1 MGTTTLDEAQR
12 DTLSE
17 EEIRE
22 RRAEAA
28 TQRAGREGYF
38 QIAKLRVMVEST
50 RKDSDIRQPTVITP
64 VQMQEMQEIRL
75 STPQQMRRTP
85 SSQGSDS
92 QDQISPAVMN
102 TDPDSPETTDS
113 ASQKPSVDPQQPAP
127 SQKPPIPNRRSNVLH
142 RAFERGDPEH
152 TIQRLK
158 QHLREAESE
167 NHHLR
172 NERGYIHHV
181 YAAAKEE
188 TAAIRRDF
196 QDHIEKTRFSR
207 QKMEEKCE
215 LIQKDNENLREYITS
230 MSKAQEPIRGEDFYV
245 QSFEELRGH
254 IQSWMAK
261 NSKLNAKEILAE
273 GVQTE
278 VAAFLDKCGPHGIIT
293 SKKFGSQIRD
303 LWTSRRTRVPLLRHI
318 VALFLFETVFDRFAF
333 GHDRAASEYLKWI
346 EGDLFRQGPIYTNFS
361 MTDIRYR
368 VYKDSDN
375 STSLR
380 SSSFTISDPPTRNS
394 QAPRNLQAQSHPYPH
409 PSTPQI
415 KSSGHRICSLKVA

>member
-1 MGTTTLDEAQR
+1 
-12 DTLSE
+12 
-17 EEIRE
+17 
-22 RRAEAA
+22 
-28 TQRAGREGYF
+28 
-38 QIAKLRVMVEST
+38 
-50 RKDSDIRQPTVITP
+50 
-64 VQMQEMQEIRL
+64 
-75 STPQQMRRTP
+75 
-85 SSQGSDS
+85 
-92 QDQISPAVMN
+92 
-102 TDPDSPETTDS
+102 
-113 ASQKPSVDPQQPAP
+113 
-127 SQKPPIPNRRSNVLH
+127 
-142 RAFERGDPEH
+142 
-152 TIQRLK
+152 
-158 QHLREAESE
+158 
-167 NHHLR
+167 
-172 NERGYIHHV
+172 
-181 YAAAKEE
+181 
-188 TAAIRRDF
+188 
-196 QDHIEKTRFSR
+196 
-207 QKMEEKCE
+207 MEEKCE

-278 VAAFLDKCGPHGIIT
+278 VVAFLDKCGPHGIIT
-293 SKKFGSQIRD
+293 SKKFGSQIRE

-346 EGDLFRQGPIYTNFS
+346 EGDLFRQGTFLTQYL

-394 QAPRNLQAQSHPYPH
+394 QAPRNLQAQSHSYPN

-415 KSSGHRICSLKVA
+415 KSSGHRICGLKVA

>member
-1 MGTTTLDEAQR
+1 MESLMGATTLDEAQR

-28 TQRAGREGYF
+28 TQRAGMEGYF
-38 QIAKLRVMVEST
+38 QITKLRVMVEST
-50 RKDSDIRQPTVITP
+50 RKDSEMRQPTVITP

-188 TAAIRRDF
+188 TASIRQDF

-278 VAAFLDKCGPHGIIT
+278 VVAFLDKCGPHGIIT

-346 EGDLFRQGPIYTNFS
+346 EGDLFRQGSILTQF
-361 MTDIRYR
+361 D
-368 VYKDSDN
+368 D
-375 STSLR
+375 
-380 SSSFTISDPPTRNS
+380 
-394 QAPRNLQAQSHPYPH
+394 
-409 PSTPQI
+409 
-415 KSSGHRICSLKVA
+415 